1 MRNKETK
8 IESSMLVLGMG
19 LGVIILTLIG
29 YGILFS

>member
-8 IESSMLVLGMG
+8 IESSMLVLSMG

-29 YGILFS
+29 YGVLFS